1 MESSIHRTAVLQV
14 VISVVVG
21 MSGYALQGEAEAK
34 AALYGGVVALMG
46 TLLLLWRMQS
56 SKQKTLLEAHQHLW
70 LFYRSGL
77 ERFLVI
83 CVLLAIGMGPF
94 NLVPLAVLVGFVA
107 GQLAWIIVPLQRERK
122 SSN

>member
-94 NLVPLAVLVGFVA
+94 KLVPLAVLVGFVA
-107 GQLAWIIVPLQRERK
+107 GQLALIIAPLQREKK
-122 SSN
+122 SN

>member
-1 MESSIHRTAVLQV
+1 MESSVHRTAVLQV
-14 VISVVVG
+14 IISVVVG
-21 MSGYALQGEAEAK
+21 VSGYALQGEAEAK

-46 TLLLLWRMQS
+46 TLLLLWRMQR
-56 SKQKTLLEAHQHLW
+56 SKQKTLLEVHQHLW

-94 NLVPLAVLVGFVA
+94 KLVPLAVLVGFVA
-107 GQLAWIIVPLQRERK
+107 GQLAWIIAPLQRERK
-122 SSN
+122 SN

>member
-1 MESSIHRTAVLQV
+1 MESSVHHTAVLQI

-21 MSGYALQGEAEAK
+21 MLGYAVQGEAEAK
-34 AALYGGVVALMG
+34 AALYGGVVALIG
-46 TLLLLWRMQS
+46 TLLLLWRMQR
-56 SKQKTLLEAHQHLW
+56 SKEKTQLKAHQHLL

-94 NLVPLAVLVGFVA
+94 NLVPLVVLVGFVA
-107 GQLAWIIVPLQRERK
+107 GQLAWIIAPLQRERK
-122 SSN
+122 SN